1 MSKNKRENIKYK
13 GGIPMDIAALSTELS
28 QMKLA
33 QEASI
38 SVMKMAMDISKV
50 QAVDLTQ
57 MLEANTKVMEQSI
70 TPHIGQNIDI
80 KL

>member
-1 MSKNKRENIKYK
+1 
-13 GGIPMDIAALSTELS
+13 MDIAALSTELS